1 MKKILTILGARPQFI
16 KSKPLSRAIKKH
28 KGFKEII
35 VHTGQHYDSDMY
47 LRFLKELKLP
57 KPNYLLNINRTD
69 NIMQVKRM
77 SKRLTGI
84 INKEKPDIVLV
95 YGDTNS
101 TLAGAIAADTVGV
114 ALAHV
119 EAGLRSYRKAMAEER
134 NRVATDR
141 ISSLLFAPVQEAV
154 DNLKKERISNGVHF
168 VGDVLYD
175 LLLESQKDIDS
186 EFKKLKNKLFPPKKD
201 YILATIHRAELVD
214 SKRLLER
221 ALRSLSQLDKRIVL
235 PLHPRTA
242 KNIKHFGFKKYLNN
256 ILCIKPQTYMQTLAL
271 IKNADTVVT
280 DSGGVQREA
289 YMLKVPCI
297 TLRNETEWNGTTES
311 GWNIIVRPRIATVEA
326 LVKAIKKL
334 KTPSRYKL
342 IFGKGNAAEKI
353 LLITEKFLKGKA
365 V

>member
-16 KSKPLSRAIKKH
+16 KSKPLSCAMKKR
-28 KGFKEII
+28 KGLKEII
-35 VHTGQHYDSDMY
+35 VHTGQHYDSGMY
-47 LRFLKELKLP
+47 LQFLKELKLP
-57 KPNYLLNINRTD
+57 KPDYLLNINRTD
-69 NIMQVKRM
+69 NITQVKRM
-77 SKRLTGI
+77 SRRLIGI
-84 INKEKPDIVLV
+84 IDKEKPDIVLV

-101 TLAGAIAADTVGV
+101 TLAGALAADSTGV
-114 ALAHV
+114 VLAHV
-119 EAGLRSYRKAMAEER
+119 EAGLRSYRKTMAEER

-141 ISSLLFAPVQEAV
+141 ISDLLFAPVQEAV
-154 DNLKKERISNGVHF
+154 YNLKKEGISNGVHF
-168 VGDVLYD
+168 VGDALYD

-186 EFKKLKNKLFPPKKD
+186 EFRKLKNKLPLAKKD

-221 ALRSLSQLDKRIVL
+221 ALRSVSQLDKRIVL
-235 PLHPRTA
+235 PLHPRTV
-242 KNIKHFGFKKYLNN
+242 KNIRYFGLKRHLNN
-256 ILCIKPQTYMQTLAL
+256 ILCIKPQAYMQTLAL
-271 IKNADTVVT
+271 IKNADTVIT

-311 GWNIIVRPRIATVEA
+311 GWNIIVKPRLVTPEV

-334 KTPSRYKL
+334 KTSGKYRL

-353 LLITEKFLKGKA
+353 LLITEKFLKGKT